1 MNTLSRRLLLTMP
14 AAALATGA
22 HAAQFPRP
30 LAPVAFTWPDGSKGD
45 WKKYAGKVLAV
56 EFIITSCQ
64 ACHRS
69 GKILEGYYKEFKGQG
84 LQVIALA
91 TNDNAQRDI
100 ATFLAGSG
108 ATFPVGIVARDKA
121 QEFLQHPMASIFYVP
136 QTALVDR
143 KGMVR
148 YQHGGKLQTPP
159 DDDIKMRN
167 EIVELLKAK

>member
-14 AAALATGA
+14 AAALAGRA

-30 LAPVAFTWPDGSKGD
+30 MAPIPFTWPDGSKGD
-45 WKKYAGKVLAV
+45 LKKYAGKVLAV
-56 EFIITSCQ
+56 EFIITHCQ

-69 GKILEGYYKEFKGQG
+69 GKVLEGYYREFKHQG
-84 LQVIALA
+84 FQVVALA
-91 TNDNAQRDI
+91 TNDNAQKDI

-136 QTALVDR
+136 QTAIVDR
-143 KGMVR
+143 KGMIR
-148 YQHGGKLQTPP
+148 FQHGGKLQTPP
-159 DDDIKMRN
+159 DDDIRMRN
-167 EIVELLKAK
+167 EIVDLLKAR